1 MQFSVF
7 IVIVLM
13 LATLGVL
20 IAGLV
25 VMARGGAVNKKWS
38 NKLMTY
44 RVFLQAA
51 TVLALVFFL
60 ANK

>member
-1 MQFSVF
+1 MGFGAV

-25 VMARGGAVNKKWS
+25 VMGKGGETNKKWA
-38 NKLMTY
+38 NKLMSY
-44 RVFLQAA
+44 RVWLQAL
-51 TVLALVFFL
+51 TVLALVALL
-60 ANK
+60 AT